1 MRFGGE
7 GLQRSVVDCSWLV
20 LLLLR
25 FELNELATEATAA
38 DVAAAVVLLVAF
50 VVADDVEEAALLG
63 VVAAVAIDG
72 AADADAA
79 AAAAEAADCC
89 VEAQIL
95 DADVEGPESVASTGL
110 SHELLLLQGCEWGR
124 NRSGSRSGSRGVVF

>member
-1 MRFGGE
+1 M
-7 GLQRSVVDCSWLV
+7 

-79 AAAAEAADCC
+79 AEAADCC

>member
-38 DVAAAVVLLVAF
+38 YVAAAVVLLVAF

-72 AADADAA
+72 AADADA

>member
-20 LLLLR
+20 LLLR

-79 AAAAEAADCC
+79 AAAEAADCC

>member
-1 MRFGGE
+1 M
-7 GLQRSVVDCSWLV
+7 DCSWLV

-25 FELNELATEATAA
+25 FELNALATEATAA

-72 AADADAA
+72 AADADA

>member
-1 MRFGGE
+1 M
-7 GLQRSVVDCSWLV
+7 

-25 FELNELATEATAA
+25 FELNELATETTAA

-72 AADADAA
+72 AADADA

>member
-1 MRFGGE
+1 M
-7 GLQRSVVDCSWLV
+7 

-79 AAAAEAADCC
+79 ADAAAEAADCC

>member
-1 MRFGGE
+1 M
-7 GLQRSVVDCSWLV
+7 

-50 VVADDVEEAALLG
+50 VVADDVDEAALLG

-72 AADADAA
+72 AADADA

>member
-1 MRFGGE
+1 M
-7 GLQRSVVDCSWLV
+7 

-72 AADADAA
+72 AAVAD